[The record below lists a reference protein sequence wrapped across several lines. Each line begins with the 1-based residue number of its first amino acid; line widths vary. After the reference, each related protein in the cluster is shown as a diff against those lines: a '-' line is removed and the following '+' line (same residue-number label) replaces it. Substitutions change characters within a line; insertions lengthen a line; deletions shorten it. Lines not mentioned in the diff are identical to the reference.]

1 MDRARVVIAEI
12 VRTRGVQ
19 GEVVAR
25 SLTDIP
31 GRLEQL
37 QSANAELVDGS
48 SIPVK
53 ISAAWPHKTGWI
65 LKFSGVDSIEQAE
78 RFRGADLWVP
88 FANRG
93 SLDEG
98 DFFQSDLVGC
108 QVFNTATGE
117 SVGMVTG
124 WQQYGGPPLMEVQ
137 SGNRQRLVPF
147 VSPLCDV
154 DLTARTIRMEF
165 AEGLLDL

>member
-1 MDRARVVIAEI
+1 MDLAKVVVAEI

-37 QSANAELVDGS
+37 QSANAQLADGS
-48 SIPVK
+48 SVPVQ

-78 RFRGADLWVP
+78 RFRGADLRVP

-98 DFFQSDLVGC
+98 EFFQSDLVGC
-108 QVFNTATGE
+108 QIFNTATGE
-117 SVGMVTG
+117 SVGTVTG

-137 SGNRQRLVPF
+137 SGVRQLLIPF
-147 VSPLCDV
+147 VTPLCDV

-165 AEGLLDL
+165 VEGLLDL